1 VAEGRGWKPR
11 KVDGINFLSLQHQ
24 LMYMFK
30 EDSANKLIEY
40 IQTLSTKEQR
50 LIAERI
56 TEVKGDAK
64 KKESPAT
71 RRKKTHNKEMSAFL
85 DSLGHRLPKNYKFN
99 REEANER

>member
-1 VAEGRGWKPR
+1 M
-11 KVDGINFLSLQHQ
+11 L
-24 LMYMFK
+24 K

-40 IQTLSTKEQR
+40 IQTLPAKEQR

-56 TEVKGDAK
+56 SGTKSSSGK
-64 KKESPAT
+64 KKSTSTE
-71 RRKKTHNKEMSAFL
+71 RKTAPIKEMSAFL

>member
-1 VAEGRGWKPR
+1 M
-11 KVDGINFLSLQHQ
+11 L
-24 LMYMFK
+24 K

-40 IQTLSTKEQR
+40 IQTLPVKEQK

-56 TEVKGDAK
+56 SGTKSSVGK
-64 KKESPAT
+64 KKSALT
-71 RRKKTHNKEMSAFL
+71 DRKKTPIKEMSAFL

>member
-1 VAEGRGWKPR
+1 M
-11 KVDGINFLSLQHQ
+11 L
-24 LMYMFK
+24 K

-40 IQTLSTKEQR
+40 IQTLSVREQR

-56 TEVKGDAK
+56 SDFKGNSK
-64 KKESPAT
+64 KKKPAIT
-71 RRKKTHNKEMSAFL
+71 GREKISGKEMSAFL